1 MRKKTAGLSKKNTN
15 SFFSKDYYTDC
26 SKKGILYAALVR
38 SPVASGKIT
47 NITMK
52 DIPEGYYLYTARDI
66 PGENK
71 IRTLDT
77 ETRVFCS
84 EHVHF
89 LGEPVGILVGPELNT
104 VRKLADEIQI
114 TFDITTIESA
124 LQRVSNELKRPV
136 LKLPDQVDTK
146 DNDIA
151 EFVDMMNIMPS
162 LDQLPKQDK
171 DFSYAEPSLIE
182 KTIENV
188 NPYEKNESEI
198 ARRIVKTGVFAT
210 AKRPSTI
217 KNLFAKADYEISD
230 SFSLEELNPDWCE
243 TSGALCFFEGS
254 SLTVLTPTKWAY
266 HLVKNISSVL
276 NISEENIYIQKTL
289 SSDKNSNGIW
299 RCTTLAV
306 QTALAAL
313 LSQHPVKLI
322 LTKEE
327 QQKFMAPSLKT
338 KVNHRTAINKDGKIK
353 AMQIEIDCDAGFT
366 NPFAKKIADR
376 LAIAAT
382 GIYNIENMQ
391 VTAKI
396 RTSQNPPSS
405 IYTELIDSQ
414 IFFAIESHIQQI
426 CQKTDILPTTL
437 RVQNIV
443 LNPKKNVSQYS
454 LNLKKVNETVQAIIK
469 QSDFNRKYTT
479 YRLSSIQNLSENGRT
494 FFALPRRGIGLS
506 CGYDGSCFLG
516 DEEVI
521 ANQKMELVL
530 NIEGNVIIKAVNP
543 SESVLSIWKNIISRM
558 LQIEEEK
565 IFIDTD
571 FSSSQEIAMPENF
584 YNDISIMTLLLK
596 RCCAEIQ
603 KKRFHS
609 PLPIVA
615 KKTITPAMKRQWNPE
630 TFCGTPFQSVAFGCA
645 IVEVELNADTFQEKI
660 KGIWIAIDCGEILSI
675 NAAENSVK
683 LAIQQELEKLVKDT
697 KLSADQIKISFMQS
711 NETPCQIGKLVHN
724 ILPAAF
730 SSALSLALFH
740 TINELPC
747 TEEKLYELTQLKEE
761 LETNQN
767 EDEKKSSE
775 QKNNAGEKELPEGAD
790 KK

>member
-1 MRKKTAGLSKKNTN
+1 MRKKTATLSKKNTKP
-15 SFFSKDYYTDC
+15 FFSKDYYTDC
-26 SKKGILYAALVR
+26 SKKGMLYAALVR
-38 SPVASGKIT
+38 SPMACGKIT

-66 PGENK
+66 PGVNK
-71 IRTLDT
+71 IKTLDT

-89 LGEPVGILVGPELNT
+89 LGEPVGILVGTDLNT
-104 VRKLADEIQI
+104 VRKLVNEIQI

-124 LQRVSNELKRPV
+124 LKKVAHELKRPV

-151 EFVDMMNIMPS
+151 EFVDMMNILPS
-162 LDQLPKQDK
+162 LDQLPKPNDA
-171 DFSYAEPSLIE
+171 FSYAEPSLIE
-182 KTIENV
+182 KAVENV
-188 NPYEKNESEI
+188 NPYTKNETEI

-210 AKRPSTI
+210 AKRASTTQ
-217 KNLFAKADYEISD
+217 NLFAKADYEVSD
-230 SFSLEELNPDWCE
+230 TFTLEEFSPDWCE
-243 TSGALCFFEGS
+243 TSGALCFTEGS
-254 SLTVLTPTKWAY
+254 SLTVLTPTKWPS

-276 NISEENIYIQKTL
+276 NIPEENIFVQKTL
-289 SSDKNSNGIW
+289 SSDKNTNGIW

-322 LTKEE
+322 LSKEE
-327 QQKFMAPSLKT
+327 QQKFMGSGLKT
-338 KVNHRTAINKDGKIK
+338 KVKHRTAVNKDGKIK
-353 AMQIEIDCDAGFT
+353 AMQIEIDCDAGYA

-376 LAIAAT
+376 LTVAAT
-382 GIYNIENMQ
+382 GIYNVENVE
-391 VTAKI
+391 VTTKI
-396 RTSQNPPSS
+396 HTSNNPPSS

-426 CQKTDILPTTL
+426 CRKTDILPTTL
-437 RVQNIV
+437 RFQNAIQIS
-443 LNPKKNVSQYS
+443 KKNPPQYS
-454 LNLKKVNETVQAIIK
+454 LNLRKINDAVQAVIE
-469 QSDFNRKYTT
+469 QSDFNRKYTS
-479 YRLSSIQNLSENGRT
+479 YRLSAIQNSAENGRT
-494 FFALPRRGIGLS
+494 FFALPRRGIGIS
-506 CGYDGSCFLG
+506 CGYDGSCFYG
-516 DEEVI
+516 DEESVL
-521 ANQKMELVL
+521 NQKMELEL
-530 NIEGNVIIKAVNP
+530 NVDGNIVIRAVNP
-543 SESVLSIWKNIISRM
+543 SESVLSIWKKIISEM

-565 IFIDTD
+565 ISIDTN
-571 FSSSQEIAMPENF
+571 FSSSAEISMPENF

-596 RCCAEIQ
+596 RCCSEIQ
-603 KKRFHS
+603 KKRFHT
-609 PLPIVA
+609 PLPIVS
-615 KKTITPAMKRQWNPE
+615 KKAITPAMKKQWNSE
-630 TFCGTPFQSVAFGCA
+630 NFCGTPFQSIAFGCA

-675 NAAENSVK
+675 KAAENSVR

-697 KLSADQIKISFMQS
+697 KLSAEQIKISFVQS

-747 TEEKLYELTQLKEE
+747 TEEKLYELTQIQEESISEQNKDEENSSEVKVKKE
-761 LETNQN
+761 
-767 EDEKKSSE
+767 EKKSTE
-775 QKNNAGEKELPEGAD
+775 EANQK
-790 KK
+790 